1 MGIIYNCAEY
11 QPKEN
16 SLFNNRVWIFSNIAN
31 FKGMK
36 MNNYNSLFSSCK
48 KNKAKTYHSIKWHHI
63 PVKTALVFL

>member
-16 SLFNNRVWIFSNIAN
+16 SLFDNGVWIFSNIAN

-36 MNNYNSLFSSCK
+36 NEQLQFFVFFMQK
-48 KNKAKTYHSIKWHHI
+48 K
-63 PVKTALVFL
+63 